1 MSMVLYESRNKISYV
16 RLNRAERYNALNK
29 EMLKELL
36 TVLERVEN
44 NDDRVVIISGE
55 GNAFCAGGDIDMMTD
70 FAEKEF
76 YEEVMKTIEAVVV
89 KLYMMPKIVISAI
102 QGSAVGL
109 GLSIAL
115 TADYVVAQKEG
126 KAGMLFAG
134 VGLAPDGGGHFW
146 LKERMG
152 IHQAKQFTW
161 GMRQISGAEAK
172 SMGLFDIITKESA
185 VDYAE
190 AMSEQMM
197 GQPHIAM
204 LKTKMMYHNRTVEE
218 LQYYLEAERKSQW
231 ELRNTEDHQEGV
243 TAFLEK
249 RKPAFKGK

>member
-1 MSMVLYESRNKISYV
+1 MSMVLYESKNNISYV
-16 RLNRAERYNALNK
+16 TLNRAERYNALNK
-29 EMLKELL
+29 EMLEGLL
-36 TVLERVEN
+36 EVLKRVEN
-44 NDDRVVIISGE
+44 NDDRAVIVSGQ
-55 GNAFCAGGDIDMMTD
+55 GNAFCAGGDIGMMTD

-76 YEEVMKTIEAVVV
+76 YEAVMKTIEAVVV

-115 TADYVVAQKEG
+115 TADYVIAQDEA

-152 IHQAKQFTW
+152 IHRAKQFTW
-161 GMRQISGAEAK
+161 GMRQVSGTEAK
-172 SMGLFDIITKESA
+172 TMGLFDVITKESA
-185 VDYAE
+185 VDYAK
-190 AMSEQMM
+190 AMSEQLKS
-197 GQPHIAM
+197 QPHAAM
-204 LKTKMMYHNRTVEE
+204 LKTKMIYHNQNVDE
-218 LQYYLEAERKSQW
+218 LKYYLETERRSQW

-243 TAFLEK
+243 RAFLEK
-249 RKPAFKGK
+249 RKPVFKGQ